1 MTCVLVSYLD
11 LQPVWTWHLAP
22 PQEEGCISSSYS
34 TSILELPPT
43 FWKASSIQLPFW
55 LHSSHHGCYL
65 QLELPTGSHLFLQEW
80 YHLLSSPVKCYQR
93 AGSIFLFWIWNLKN
107 LQQQEL
113 TNDNYSCFLIK
124 VYYWCLLV
132 LFFFNLFIYFN
143 WRLITLQYYSGF
155 CHTLTW
161 ISHGCTCVPHPE
173 PPSHLPSHPIP
184 QGHPSAPSLST
195 LSQALNLDWR
205 SIYVLWFL
213 N

>member
-65 QLELPTGSHLFLQEW
+65 QLELPIGSHLFLQEW

-143 WRLITLQYYSGF
+143 WRLITLQYCSGF
-155 CHTLTW
+155 AIH
-161 ISHGCTCVPHPE
+161 SHESAMGVHVFPILNPHPT
-173 PPSHLPSHPIP
+173 SLPILSLRVIPVHHPW
-184 QGHPSAPSLST
+184 APCLRHWTWTGDLFMS
-195 LSQALNLDWR
+195 
-205 SIYVLWFL
+205 FGF
-213 N
+213 